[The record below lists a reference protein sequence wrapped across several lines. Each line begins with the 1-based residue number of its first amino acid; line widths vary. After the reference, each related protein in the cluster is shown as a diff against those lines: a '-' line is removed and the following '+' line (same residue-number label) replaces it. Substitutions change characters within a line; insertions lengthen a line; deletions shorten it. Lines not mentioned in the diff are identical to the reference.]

1 MDINIVLARALRER
15 GLDSYDIRRMTR
27 AAELVAVRRGAYA
40 VERSDD
46 QSVEQAHR
54 DLIRAT
60 VPQLDDGAVIS
71 HGSAAVL
78 HGLPTWS
85 SALSRVHV
93 TRDRSGGG
101 RRRPIVHVH
110 GAPLTPN
117 DLTTIDGVAATSL
130 ARTVLDL
137 GRTLPME
144 QAVAAGDRALAMGL
158 DRTVLE
164 RGLVSMNHWPGVRR
178 ARRTVAFL
186 DGRSESA
193 GESASRVRLV
203 EEGLPLPDLQQ

>member
-1 MDINIVLARALRER
+1 MDNNIVLVRALRER
-15 GLDSYDIRRMTR
+15 GLNSYDIRRMAQR
-27 AAELVAVRRGAYA
+27 AELVAVRRGAY
-40 VERSDD
+40 VVDRPDD

-101 RRRPIVHVH
+101 RRRPVVHVH
-110 GAPLTPN
+110 GAPLTP
-117 DLTTIDGVAATSL
+117 DELTVIDGVTATSM

-144 QAVAAGDRALAMGL
+144 QAVAA
-158 DRTVLE
+158 
-164 RGLVSMNHWPGVRR
+164 
-178 ARRTVAFL
+178 
-186 DGRSESA
+186 
-193 GESASRVRLV
+193 
-203 EEGLPLPDLQQ
+203 